1 MKRKT
6 GKLEDDLKPLYENL
20 LDLVLKSNP
29 SDFGSS
35 TFTSGYFVLEDKLS
49 ELTTE
54 QKIERCKHVCEFS
67 ISLLSASQRLLLEIV
82 DEQSKELTRKMSAPI
97 TVEKKKQT
105 FNSKE
110 AQEITGIKSKDTIN
124 KYLNNGKIKGK
135 KDARGQWIIQ
145 REDLME
151 YVGHDNF

>member
-54 QKIERCKHVCEFS
+54 QKIRT
-67 ISLLSASQRLLLEIV
+67 L
-82 DEQSKELTRKMSAPI
+82 
-97 TVEKKKQT
+97 
-105 FNSKE
+105 
-110 AQEITGIKSKDTIN
+110 
-124 KYLNNGKIKGK
+124 
-135 KDARGQWIIQ
+135 
-145 REDLME
+145 
-151 YVGHDNF
+151 

>member
-54 QKIERCKHVCEFS
+54 QK
-67 ISLLSASQRLLLEIV
+67 
-82 DEQSKELTRKMSAPI
+82 
-97 TVEKKKQT
+97 
-105 FNSKE
+105 
-110 AQEITGIKSKDTIN
+110 
-124 KYLNNGKIKGK
+124 
-135 KDARGQWIIQ
+135 
-145 REDLME
+145 
-151 YVGHDNF
+151 